1 MNKLTRFFKTSAIYF
16 AGNVLSK
23 LVAFILLPLYTIYIR
38 PEQYGEYDLVLTF
51 INLVAPVA
59 FFQIWDGMFRFSFDS
74 EKKDD
79 KYKIINNAII
89 VFSVGFLLYG
99 AIFFALYKYYH
110 FEYWVDALGYGA
122 LFAVHYIYSF
132 SARIFLD
139 NVLFVSSGVIN
150 TVLTALI
157 NVVLIVKFGWDVRSL
172 YISASIGCLAQI
184 VIIEIKL
191 KLLSHFSS
199 SDIYPEICRKLLK
212 FSFPLCLAT
221 VSYWLLSGF
230 TRVSIVNQL
239 GNSENGQFAVASRFA
254 SMITIIVNV
263 FQFAWNELAYIISGD
278 SDIKQKYE
286 ESSNLHFKSM
296 VFGSDILCIIIK
308 VVYPYVIDVKYDSA
322 LELVPITIMGV
333 AFNSMAGFLGTFFMA
348 EKKTNHILYTT
359 VIAAMLNC
367 ILCYTMIGTWGLS
380 GAAWILTISF
390 LLLMAMRLFIL
401 SRKFAVLFELKNYL
415 YLVAFAV
422 MLLTYYYKT
431 PVWIDTLLVLGLC
444 FVYLVTTRKYINI
457 YLLNKR
463 K

>member
-23 LVAFILLPLYTIYIR
+23 LVVFILLPLYTVYIQ

-74 EKKDD
+74 EKTGD
-79 KYKIINNAII
+79 KYKIINNAI
-89 VFSVGFLLYG
+89 VVVSVGFVLYG

-110 FEYWVDALGYGA
+110 FDYWIDALIYGA

-150 TVLTALI
+150 TILTALI

-172 YISASIGCLAQI
+172 YVSASIGCLAQI

-191 KLLSHFSS
+191 KLIAHFKS
-199 SDIYPEICRKLLK
+199 SDIYPEICKKLLK

-221 VSYWLLSGF
+221 ISYWLLSGF

-278 SDIKQKYE
+278 SDRKQKYE
-286 ESSNLHFKSM
+286 ESSKLLFKTM
-296 VFGSDILCIIIK
+296 VIGSTILCIIIK
-308 VVYPYVIDVKYDSA
+308 IVYPYVIDVKYDSA
-322 LELVPITIMGV
+322 LQLVPITIMGV
-333 AFNSMAGFLGTFFMA
+333 VFNSMAGFLGTFFMA
-348 EKKTNHILYTT
+348 EKNTNYILYTT
-359 VIAAMLNC
+359 VVAAIFNC
-367 ILCYTMIGTWGLS
+367 ILCYTMIGSWGLS

-390 LLLMAMRLFIL
+390 LLLMVTRFAVL
-401 SRKFAVLFELKNYL
+401 SKKFAVTFELTNYL

-422 MLLTYYYKT
+422 MLLTYYYNT
-431 PVWIDTLLVLGLC
+431 PIWIDTLLVLGLC
-444 FVYLVTTRKYINI
+444 SVYLVSTRKYVNI